1 MTAQVEYAAQ
11 GARWFRRVF
20 KKNSMHEIS
29 LVRTIFRTLEENFS
43 PEELGKVAAIELK
56 IGPLANVEPVFL
68 QNAFD
73 AVVQEDEPRFQ
84 QVLLRL
90 NMVPILVRCPD
101 CGQITEVRQYR
112 FVCACGKPCSNV
124 VQGNELMIERVEMR
138 D

>member
-1 MTAQVEYAAQ
+1 
-11 GARWFRRVF
+11 
-20 KKNSMHEIS
+20 MHEIS
-29 LVRTIFRTLEENFS
+29 LVRTIFRTLDDNFS
-43 PEELGKVAAIELK
+43 PEELGKVMAIELK

-73 AVVQEDEPRFQ
+73 AVVREDEIRFSD
-84 QVLLRL
+84 VLLRM
-90 NMVPILVRCPD
+90 NMVPILIQCPY
-101 CGQITEVRQYR
+101 CGQITEVQQYR